1 MSFTSVPFALFAV
14 LSVILYYT
22 AARKFQWQFL
32 LAASLFFYACSDIRY
47 LIFIVI
53 VTGSAYFV
61 TRRFT
66 SLRAKQAEHLKSHP
80 ELTKD
85 EKKAFRKKTGTACSR
100 WLLAVVLLDFG
111 ILFAFKYLNFF
122 ITNIN
127 AIIGIFSKTAS
138 IATLNIILPLGISFY
153 IFQTVGYVAD
163 VYFGKYEAE
172 KNPFRLALFV
182 SFFPQLIQGPIGRYD
197 LMAPTLYA
205 RHEFDP
211 RAVSSGVERMLFG
224 YFKKIVVA
232 DRIAPAVAAICGAPD
247 KYRGAM
253 VAVGML
259 FYATQ
264 LWCDFTGGI
273 DITIGIA
280 ETLGISLSEN
290 FNRPFFSKNIAEYW
304 RRWHITL
311 GTWFRDYTFYPLSTS
326 KGMMKLTKATKKHFG
341 SGAAKRVPVYLASA
355 ILWFATGA
363 WHGAKWN
370 FIVWGLLNCA
380 VILISQELSP
390 LYRKF
395 AAKFPKLRASRFWD
409 GVQVIRTNI
418 LMSFLR
424 TFDCYATVGLA
435 FSAMGSVFLKP
446 GLGALTDGTL
456 MNLGLTAYD
465 YAVIAVSVILLF
477 TVSMIQRS
485 GSVREKMRK
494 LPSPVRVGL
503 FVLLFFVII
512 VFGAYGP
519 GYNSGDFIYGQF

>member
-1 MSFTSVPFALFAV
+1 
-14 LSVILYYT
+14 
-22 AARKFQWQFL
+22 
-32 LAASLFFYACSDIRY
+32 
-47 LIFIVI
+47 
-53 VTGSAYFV
+53 
-61 TRRFT
+61 
-66 SLRAKQAEHLKSHP
+66 
-80 ELTKD
+80 
-85 EKKAFRKKTGTACSR
+85 
-100 WLLAVVLLDFG
+100 
-111 ILFAFKYLNFF
+111 
-122 ITNIN
+122 
-127 AIIGIFSKTAS
+127 
-138 IATLNIILPLGISFY
+138 
-153 IFQTVGYVAD
+153 
-163 VYFGKYEAE
+163 
-172 KNPFRLALFV
+172 
-182 SFFPQLIQGPIGRYD
+182 
-197 LMAPTLYA
+197 
-205 RHEFDP
+205 
-211 RAVSSGVERMLFG
+211 
-224 YFKKIVVA
+224 
-232 DRIAPAVAAICGAPD
+232 
-247 KYRGAM
+247 
-253 VAVGML
+253 ML
-259 FYATQ
+259 FYAIQ

-395 AAKFPKLRASRFWD
+395 AAKFPRLRASRFWD

-446 GLGALTDGTL
+446 GLGALADGTL

>member
-1 MSFTSVPFALFAV
+1 MSFTSVSFALFCLLTV
-14 LSVILYYT
+14 FLYYT
-22 AARKFQWQFL
+22 VARRFQWQLL
-32 LAASLFFYACSDIRY
+32 LAASLFFYACSDVRY
-47 LIFIVI
+47 LIFIVT

-61 TRRFT
+61 TNRFT
-66 SLRAKQAEHLKSHP
+66 TLRAKQTAYISSHP
-80 ELTKD
+80 DLTKD
-85 EKKAFRKKTGTACSR
+85 EKKAYRKRVGSACSR
-100 WLLAVVLLDFG
+100 LLLAVVLLDFG

-122 ITNIN
+122 ISNIN
-127 AIIGIFSKTAS
+127 TVIGIFSSTAS
-138 IATLNIILPLGISFY
+138 ISTLKLILPLGISFY

-172 KNPFRLALFV
+172 RNPFRLALFV

-197 LMAPTLYA
+197 LMAPTLFA
-205 RHEFDP
+205 KHEFDS
-211 RAVSSGVERMLFG
+211 RAVSFGVERMLFG
-224 YFKKIVVA
+224 YFKKLVVA
-232 DRIAPAVAAICGAPD
+232 DRIAPAVAAICGVPETY
-247 KYRGAM
+247 KGVT

-259 FYATQ
+259 FYAIQ

-280 ETLGISLSEN
+280 ETLGIKLSEN
-290 FNRPFFSKNIAEYW
+290 FNRPFFSKNISEYW

-311 GTWFRDYTFYPLSTS
+311 GTWFKDYTFYPLSTS
-326 KGMMKLTKATKKHFG
+326 KSMMKLTKATKKRFG
-341 SGAAKRVPVYLASA
+341 NGVAKRIPVYLASL

-370 FIVWGLLNCA
+370 FIVWGLLNCII
-380 VILISQELSP
+380 ILISQELTP

-395 AAKFPKLRASRFWD
+395 SEKFPKLHASRFWD
-409 GVQVIRTNI
+409 GVQVVRTNV

-435 FSAMGSVFLKP
+435 FSAMGSVFLNPGIKP
-446 GLGALTDGTL
+446 LYDGTL
-456 MNLGLTAYD
+456 MNLGLSVYD
-465 YAVIAVSVILLF
+465 YAVIGIAILFLF

-494 LPSPVRVGL
+494 LPSPLRIGL
-503 FVLLFFVII
+503 FVLLFFTII

>member
-259 FYATQ
+259 FYAIQ

-363 WHGAKWN
+363 WHGAK
-370 FIVWGLLNCA
+370 
-380 VILISQELSP
+380 
-390 LYRKF
+390 
-395 AAKFPKLRASRFWD
+395 
-409 GVQVIRTNI
+409 
-418 LMSFLR
+418 
-424 TFDCYATVGLA
+424 
-435 FSAMGSVFLKP
+435 
-446 GLGALTDGTL
+446 
-456 MNLGLTAYD
+456 
-465 YAVIAVSVILLF
+465 
-477 TVSMIQRS
+477 
-485 GSVREKMRK
+485 
-494 LPSPVRVGL
+494 
-503 FVLLFFVII
+503 
-512 VFGAYGP
+512 
-519 GYNSGDFIYGQF
+519 